1 MNQKYLPHIL
11 LLALTT
17 LLVLISCSLSERKPN
32 SNKQLV
38 SDQMEAEIWVNHAR
52 YEFGERVQIRA
63 TLRNIGDQDV
73 TLQDKSGIE
82 PVLDI
87 IVQRGPLMDP
97 DERWVWSEAHPDDV
111 RYTLILKPGESYQVE
126 WSLVPTMRRGYVVL
140 LEWIDYVGLPSTI
153 AMGFSYDA
161 KLE

>member
-11 LLALTT
+11 LLTLTT
-17 LLVLISCSLSERKPN
+17 LLVLVSCSLFERRPN
-32 SNKQLV
+32 SSKQRI
-38 SDQMEAEIWVNHAR
+38 SGQMEAEIWVNHAS

-87 IVQRGPLMDP
+87 VVQRGPLMDP
-97 DERWVWSEAHPDDV
+97 DEQWVWSEAHPDDV
-111 RYTLILKPGESYQVE
+111 RYTLILKPGQSYQVE
-126 WSLVPTMRRGYVVL
+126 WSLVPTMRRGYVVM
-140 LEWIDYVGLPSTI
+140 LEWIDHVGSPLTTTT
-153 AMGFSYDA
+153 GFSYDTE
-161 KLE
+161 LE